1 MSLISGF
8 NVTASEVATLAHAS
22 LAAFRGGAIPSGW
35 TVVTPAEL
43 NLPAQF
49 RDGVYFTNNG
59 ASAIVLER
67 GDEWIVAF
75 RGTDSNADLAR
86 YPQLLSGTYIN
97 NFQPLLAAVAAEAP
111 AGTHL
116 SFTGASLGGAATNEL
131 ADIAAA
137 TGRFSSAHFVA
148 FASPVVTNANGILN
162 VGFENDPIYKA
173 LEGYG
178 NHASSLD
185 NIVLAT
191 PEYMAG
197 NYDGRH
203 PFDTYAHVAA
213 VGVDAL
219 ERIEA
224 SAFFSIM
231 NPDSVVIVDA
241 SPGLVRDITPGRA
254 TTGAFYIGQPV
265 SDVIAGRSGPDH
277 IEGFAGNDQLY
288 GGGGTDILYGG
299 TGDDL
304 LNGETGA
311 DIMRGGP
318 GNDTYVVNS
327 TGDRVDELHGLG
339 GGRDAVASSVTFD
352 LAGVAVQGS
361 VERLS
366 LQGAGNV
373 NGFGNALDNS
383 ISGNSGANQLVGRSG
398 DDILNGRL
406 GNDTMVGGPGSD
418 TFLFA
423 TPPNSTSNRDTIRD
437 FNPADDTIM
446 LAKAVFTG
454 IGGLGTL
461 AAAQFVADTT
471 GVAHDANDHIIY
483 DTDSGRLIYDSNGS
497 AAGNAVV
504 FALLDPN
511 LGLTNSDFFIV

>member
-8 NVTASEVATLAHAS
+8 NVTPSEVATLAQAS
-22 LAAFRGGAIPSGW
+22 LAAFRGGVIPAGW
-35 TVVTPAEL
+35 TVVTPSQLGVA
-43 NLPAQF
+43 AQF
-49 RDGVYFTNNG
+49 RDGIYFTNNG

-67 GDEWIVAF
+67 GSEWIVAF
-75 RGTDSNADLAR
+75 RGTDSNADVAR
-86 YPQLLSGTYIN
+86 YPELLSGTYIN
-97 NFQPLLAAVAAEAP
+97 NFRPLLVAVAAGAP

-137 TGRFSSAHFVA
+137 TGRFAAADFVA
-148 FASPVVTNANGILN
+148 FASPVVTNAHGILN

-173 LEGYG
+173 LNGYA

-185 NIVLAT
+185 NLVLAT

-213 VGVDAL
+213 VSVDAL

-231 NPDSVVIVDA
+231 TPDSVVIVDA
-241 SPGLVRDITPGRA
+241 SPDLVRDITPGRA

-265 SDVIAGRSGPDH
+265 SDVIAGRGGPDH

-288 GGGGTDILYGG
+288 GVGGADTLFGG

-304 LNGETGA
+304 LNGGTGA
-311 DIMRGGP
+311 DLMRGGP
-318 GNDTYVVNS
+318 GKDTYIVDS
-327 TGDRVDELHGLG
+327 AGDRVDELHGLG
-339 GGRDAVASSVTFD
+339 RGSDTVVSTVSFD
-352 LAGVAVQGS
+352 LAGAVVQGS
-361 VERLS
+361 VEKLS
-366 LQGAGNV
+366 LQGAANI
-373 NGFGNALDNS
+373 NGFGNALANS
-383 ISGNSGANQLVGRSG
+383 IAGNAGANHLVGRSG
-398 DDILNGRL
+398 NDILNGRL
-406 GNDTMVGGPGSD
+406 GNDTLTGGPGDD
-418 TFLFA
+418 TFIFT
-423 TPPNSTSNRDTIRD
+423 TPPNSTTNRDVISD

-446 LAKAVFTG
+446 LAHTVFTG

-461 AAAQFVADTT
+461 AAAQFVADVT

-497 AAGNAVV
+497 AAGGAVV
-504 FALLDPN
+504 FAVVDPN
-511 LGLTNSDFFIV
+511 LGLTNSDIFLV